1 MKTTFFAVSLL
12 LAVTGFTG
20 CAAPTKS
27 TPPKT
32 GETTAAVKMPA
43 GTNAFSDEKSRVSY
57 AVGMVFGHNLL
68 QQGIDVD
75 SAVLLRGIKDQMAG
89 GATLLTPQEAQAAI
103 KDYQEKTRAELA
115 VKNQTEGAA
124 FLATNKNNPGV
135 VTLPDGLQYK
145 IITEGTGAT
154 PTADAIVTVNYR
166 GAFLNGREFDNSAKQ
181 GKPAQFR
188 ANQVIPGWTE
198 ALTKMKSGA
207 KWQLFIPPSLAYG
220 ASGHPPIIP
229 PNATLVFDVE
239 LLATQNPPPPAPAA
253 VTPVQPPL
261 TSDIVAVPSAEEISK
276 GKKPY
281 TIKQED
287 IEKMSSQN
295 KTN

>member
-1 MKTTFFAVSLL
+1 MSAS
-12 LAVTGFTG
+12 
-20 CAAPTKS
+20 
-27 TPPKT
+27 
-32 GETTAAVKMPA
+32 
-43 GTNAFSDEKSRVSY
+43 TNAFSDDKSKVSY

-75 SAVLLRGIKDQMAG
+75 SAVLLQGIKDQMAG

-103 KDYQEKTRAELA
+103 KDYQDKTRAELA
-115 VKNQTEGAA
+115 VKNQAEGAV

-135 VTLPDGLQYK
+135 VTLPDGLQYR
-145 IITEGTGAT
+145 IITEGTGLT
-154 PTADAIVTVNYR
+154 PTPDAVVTVNYR

-181 GKPAQFR
+181 GHPAQFK
-188 ANQVIPGWTE
+188 AGGVIPGWTE
-198 ALTKMKSGA
+198 ALLKMKSGA
-207 KWQLFIPPSLAYG
+207 KWQLFIPSELAYG
-220 ASGHPPIIP
+220 AKGYPPIIP

-239 LLATQNPPPPAPAA
+239 LLATQNPPPPPAA
-253 VTPVQPPL
+253 VTPVQQPL
-261 TSDIVAVPSAEEISK
+261 TSDIVAVPSAEEISQ

-287 IEKMSSQN
+287 IEKMSSQS